1 MRTVPVAEAKAHFSE
16 LLKAVEAGEEI
27 VITRRGRAVA
37 RLSSQQPL
45 KAADVLAPLWDNPID
60 LEASEDRVPEPVP
73 EWDD

>member
-1 MRTVPVAEAKAHFSE
+1 MRKVPVAEAKAHLSD

-45 KAADVLAPLWDNPID
+45 KAADVLAPLWDSPID
-60 LEASEDRVPEPVP
+60 LEAPEDRAPEPVP